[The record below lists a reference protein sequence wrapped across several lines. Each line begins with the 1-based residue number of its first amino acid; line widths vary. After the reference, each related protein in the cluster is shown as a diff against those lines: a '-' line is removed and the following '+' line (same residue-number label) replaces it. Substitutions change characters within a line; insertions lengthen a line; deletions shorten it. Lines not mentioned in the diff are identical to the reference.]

1 MGRGALRTVA
11 DDCPIARVL
20 AVDDHPPF
28 LAVVRELLRATRY
41 LEIVGEAG
49 SGEDAIETARRLRPD
64 VVLMDVRMPGLG
76 GIAAAK
82 LIKERRPSTL
92 IVLISTGHRDEL
104 PLDGTDTFVDAFIR
118 KSDLGPKLLDQLWTR
133 HLDPT

>member
-1 MGRGALRTVA
+1 MANDYPV
-11 DDCPIARVL
+11 ARVL

-41 LEIVGEAG
+41 LEVAGEAG
-49 SGEDAIETARRLRPD
+49 SGEEAVEIARTLQPD
-64 VVLMDVRMPGLG
+64 VLLSDVRMPGLG

-92 IVLISTGHRDEL
+92 IVLTSTGYRDEL
-104 PLDGTDTFVDAFIR
+104 PLDGTDTFVDAFVR
-118 KSDLGPKLLDQLWTR
+118 KGDLGPKLLDQLWTR
-133 HLDPT
+133 HVDLA

>member
-1 MGRGALRTVA
+1 MANDYPV
-11 DDCPIARVL
+11 ARVL

-41 LEIVGEAG
+41 LEVAGEAG
-49 SGEDAIETARRLRPD
+49 SGEEAVEIARRLLPD
-64 VVLMDVRMPGLG
+64 VLLSDVRMPGLG

-92 IVLISTGHRDEL
+92 VVLTSTGRRDEL
-104 PLDGTDTFVDAFIR
+104 PLDGTERFVDAFVR
-118 KSDLGPKLLDQLWTR
+118 KGDLGPKLLDQLWTR
-133 HLDPT
+133 HTDPA

>member
-1 MGRGALRTVA
+1 MANDYPV
-11 DDCPIARVL
+11 ARVL

-41 LEIVGEAG
+41 LEV
-49 SGEDAIETARRLRPD
+49 ARTLLPD
-64 VVLMDVRMPGLG
+64 LVLMDVRMPGLG

-92 IVLISTGHRDEL
+92 VVLTSTGYRDEL
-104 PLDGTDTFVDAFIR
+104 PLDGTDTFVDAFVR
-118 KSDLGPKLLDQLWTR
+118 KGDLGPKLLDQLWTQ
-133 HLDPT
+133 HVDPA

>member
-1 MGRGALRTVA
+1 MANDYPV
-11 DDCPIARVL
+11 ARVL

-41 LEIVGEAG
+41 LEVAGEAA
-49 SGEDAIETARRLRPD
+49 SGEEAVEAARTLLPD
-64 VVLMDVRMPGLG
+64 LVLMDVRMPGLG

-92 IVLISTGHRDEL
+92 VVLTSTGHRDEL
-104 PLDGTDTFVDAFIR
+104 PLDGTDMFVDAFVR
-118 KSDLGPKLLDQLWTR
+118 KGDLAPNLLDHLWTQ
-133 HLDPT
+133 HADLA